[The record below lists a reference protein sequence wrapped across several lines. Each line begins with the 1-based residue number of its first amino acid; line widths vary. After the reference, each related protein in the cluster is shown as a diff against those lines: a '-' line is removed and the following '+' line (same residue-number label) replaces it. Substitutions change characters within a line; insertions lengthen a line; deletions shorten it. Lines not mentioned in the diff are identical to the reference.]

1 MSSDSQS
8 AEEIL
13 LRMRGIRR
21 NIRAD
26 VKKVV
31 ANTTQMLDW
40 KSYVKSFPW
49 ASLAIAATVGYL
61 LVPRRMQVIAY
72 DKTTLENYL
81 KERELTAAPAPP
93 PPPPPPQKS
102 LTNEVLRFAGTVA
115 FRVGMAYAT
124 RVGMQMMESM
134 TNATNA
140 TPAPEQS
147 PVSSRPPVKNRNN

>member
-1 MSSDSQS
+1 MSSESPS

-31 ANTTQMLDW
+31 ANTTEMLDW

-49 ASLAIAATVGYL
+49 TSLAIAATVGYL

-81 KERELTAAPAPP
+81 KEHELTVAPAPP
-93 PPPPPPQKS
+93 PSPQKS
-102 LTNEVLRFAGTVA
+102 LMNEALRFAGTVA

-124 RVGMQMMESM
+124 RVGMQMMESV
-134 TNATNA
+134 TKA
-140 TPAPEQS
+140 TPAPEQN
-147 PVSSRPPVKNRNN
+147 PVASRPPVKNRNN